1 MSFFQQSRYKI
12 CHHRVENKPLPSKCV
27 HRILL
32 CLHFDRVGWRIGQ
45 EKIEEFGTECK
56 ELTAKM
62 RFHIEGKVSQYQQ
75 DEKLARECVERQA
88 QERAELAELFI
99 DLEADKERK
108 NTWIM
113 KKMIVTA
120 KEMLKEKNMQKPTRQ
135 T

>member
-1 MSFFQQSRYKI
+1 
-12 CHHRVENKPLPSKCV
+12 
-27 HRILL
+27 
-32 CLHFDRVGWRIGQ
+32 
-45 EKIEEFGTECK
+45 
-56 ELTAKM
+56 M